1 MEKLKNLFKT
11 KADQLSLEIKD
22 IIKEA
27 AEFSKNSPEPDASE
41 LWTDVY
47 NV

>member
-1 MEKLKNLFKT
+1 MAVIQTVRIALR
-11 KADQLSLEIKD
+11 D
-22 IIKEA
+22 A
-27 AEFSKNSPEPDASE
+27 AEFAKNSPEPDQSQ